1 MRTYQ
6 QQYQCERGKHIDKQ
20 CTYGRV
26 NCHHQFHTRWKQI
39 RKRSAN
45 AEATRESRRQL
56 PHHGGMQQRI
66 APDHVKRSFMLL
78 RKVGRKIASNCT
90 SPSATI
96 IPLKLKHLDDAH
108 HQLWK
113 PGNMRSAAWPYGYI
127 INVQPQLQHAHV
139 KPSPF
144 PTICMKMRNFLDITA
159 RQSDQTRQALQT

>member
-1 MRTYQ
+1 
-6 QQYQCERGKHIDKQ
+6 
-20 CTYGRV
+20 
-26 NCHHQFHTRWKQI
+26 
-39 RKRSAN
+39 
-45 AEATRESRRQL
+45 
-56 PHHGGMQQRI
+56 
-66 APDHVKRSFMLL
+66 MLL

-159 RQSDQTRQALQT
+159 RQIRPNQASTAYRMHGTFIKAISKVKQLQPK